1 MTNLQIVKAFEALDN
16 IGKINIEF
24 SDHLFPRPGIKQKA
38 LEPYYEAIKLI
49 DSPNNGFK

>member
-24 SDHLFPRPGIKQKA
+24 SDHLFHDLA
-38 LEPYYEAIKLI
+38 LNKRRLNLIMKLL
-49 DSPNNGFK
+49 N